1 MLNDQIG
8 GDMNRLSIDKG
19 GNIGEKR
26 TVIRIDNIKVKQ
38 LIDRAKTEVQQG
50 RKCNSRDREEIE
62 TGTGDGASDRPINCH
77 HSDVLER
84 VIPTKNIVARA
95 IFMMAEGF
103 SQNNNTDIYNSE
115 DIKCNSTMEV
125 WVNIVLVDNRE

>member
-1 MLNDQIG
+1 
-8 GDMNRLSIDKG
+8 
-19 GNIGEKR
+19 
-26 TVIRIDNIKVKQ
+26 
-38 LIDRAKTEVQQG
+38 
-50 RKCNSRDREEIE
+50 
-62 TGTGDGASDRPINCH
+62 
-77 HSDVLER
+77 VLER